1 MLDIH
6 IDAELSLL
14 FKSLIGIYDQLYWSL
29 QLERKKVNWKYTV
42 GDCNP
47 YLKEK
52 KKKKQQLLHNR
63 QEDSP
68 EFKRIWRKKRE
79 QDTCFIT
86 QGWSFRGHFYQ
97 ASTKLHGITCNVD
110 WHYLELTHQKGNWHF
125 FFSWFL
131 PIKQS
136 YRSTVLPKNQWINQR
151 YLILASNSLM
161 TF

>member
-1 MLDIH
+1 MLDVH

-14 FKSLIGIYDQLYWSL
+14 FRSLIGIYDQLYWSL

-47 YLKEK
+47 HLKKK

-68 EFKRIWRKKRE
+68 EFKRIRRKKRE

-86 QGWSFRGHFYQ
+86 QGWSFTGHFHQ

-110 WHYLELTHQKGNWHF
+110 RHHLELTHQKGNWHF

-151 YLILASNSLM
+151 CLILASNSLM
-161 TF
+161 MF